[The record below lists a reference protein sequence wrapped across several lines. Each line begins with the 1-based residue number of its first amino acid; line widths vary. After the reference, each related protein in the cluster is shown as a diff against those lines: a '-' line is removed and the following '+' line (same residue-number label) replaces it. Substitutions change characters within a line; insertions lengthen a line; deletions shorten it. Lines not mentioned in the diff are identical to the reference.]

1 MAVLE
6 VAKLG
11 NPVLRERAEP
21 VDLEELTAS
30 GENQLQIFIDDL
42 IDTMRVEDGVGIAA
56 PQVSRSIQLLIVEC
70 ADNDRYPNQEN
81 IPITVFVNP
90 VITRFSE
97 ATVSFWEGCLSL
109 PDLRG
114 LVPRS
119 REVTVEAWSRDGK
132 KMVVEAHGFFAVVL
146 QHEIDHLQGKVF
158 LDRMTDLT
166 QLAYNEEFATYWVE
180 QEDTEL
186 SKSL

>member
-11 NPVLRERAEP
+11 NPVLREIAEP

-30 GENQLQIFIDDL
+30 GENALQILIDDL
-42 IDTMRVEDGVGIAA
+42 IDTMRAEDGVGIAA
-56 PQVSRSIQLLIVEC
+56 PQVARSIQLLVVEC
-70 ADNDRYPNQEN
+70 ADNERYPDQEN

-97 ATVSFWEGCLSL
+97 ETVSFWEGCLSL

-119 REVTVEAWSRDGK
+119 REVTVEAWSREGK
-132 KMVVEAHGFFAVVL
+132 KMVVEARGFFAVVL
-146 QHEIDHLQGKVF
+146 QHEIDHLQGQVF

-166 QLAYNEEFATYWVE
+166 QLAYNKEFETYWVE